1 MGLTVESIEGNKIH
15 CTVQNTGFVATHKG
29 VNVPGVSIKL
39 PALTEKDIA
48 DLKFGCEIGVN
59 AVAASFIRK
68 ASDVETI
75 RQILNE
81 NGGEDIKIISKI
93 ENQEGVDNIDAI
105 LEASDGLMVARGDLG
120 VEIPFEK
127 LPAVQKMM
135 IEKCNAAGKPVV
147 TATQMLDSMMRN
159 PRPTRAEVSDVANA
173 IYDGTDAIM
182 LSGESANGDWPV
194 ESVQTMAR
202 IAEETEK
209 KLSYETAVSRAKNH
223 TPAVSGV
230 ISRAACNAANELK
243 AAAIV
248 TSTKSGATARRISQ
262 CRPDCPIV
270 AVTPNEKVAKGLAF
284 SFGVYSMVTPTASNT
299 DEVVANAIE
308 AAKSSGFVTA
318 GETVV
323 VAAGLDTVG
332 STNLLKVT
340 EVK

>member
-1 MGLTVESIEGNKIH
+1 
-15 CTVQNTGFVATHKG
+15 
-29 VNVPGVSIKL
+29 
-39 PALTEKDIA
+39 
-48 DLKFGCEIGVN
+48 
-59 AVAASFIRK
+59 
-68 ASDVETI
+68 
-75 RQILNE
+75 
-81 NGGEDIKIISKI
+81 
-93 ENQEGVDNIDAI
+93 
-105 LEASDGLMVARGDLG
+105 MVARGDLG

-194 ESVQTMAR
+194 ESVQTMAK

-209 KLSYETAVSRAKNH
+209 KLSYETAV
-223 TPAVSGV
+223 
-230 ISRAACNAANELK
+230 SRAACNAANELK

-284 SFGVYSMVTPTASNT
+284 SFGVYSMVTPAASNT
-299 DEVVANAIE
+299 DEVIANAIE
-308 AAKSSGFVTA
+308 AAKNSGFVST